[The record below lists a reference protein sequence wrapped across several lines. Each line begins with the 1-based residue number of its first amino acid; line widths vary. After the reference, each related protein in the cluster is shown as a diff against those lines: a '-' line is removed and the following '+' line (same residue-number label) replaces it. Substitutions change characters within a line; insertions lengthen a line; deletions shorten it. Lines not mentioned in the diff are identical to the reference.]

1 MTRSEVLVEAG
12 RLAADGKPYA
22 LATVVR
28 VVRPASTRRGD
39 RALVTPDGTL
49 AGWVGGACS
58 EPIVVREALRA
69 LADGEP
75 RLVQIGP
82 AGSGADAP
90 DDVVVAESRCAS
102 EGVVEVLIEPELPGP
117 LLAVLGEG
125 VAGRTLVQLARI
137 VGWRVTDQL
146 DPDAAADAVVVATMG
161 HGDEDALASALKS
174 EVGYVG
180 LVASA
185 RRAAVVLDD
194 LRARGVAEE
203 ELARVRSPAGR
214 DLGPSTQ
221 EEIAVAILAELVDWR
236 HGQAGRPRRP
246 GPGRDGAGRGGRP
259 GLWHDGGRGRRPD
272 GGPRRGHLVLLL
284 GRVPGPLRD
293 HGRVMTTDNRPEPP
307 SVGGEREMLAG
318 FLDFHRATL
327 LWKLEGLDDEQLRRA
342 MVPSGTSLLG
352 LVKHLAYVERSW
364 FQGVWDGQEVSF
376 PWTTEDPDADWRI
389 EPGET
394 TGDVLAFYKAE
405 CDRSREIVA
414 GASSLDEI
422 IEHPR
427 RQGWKLSRRWILIH
441 MVEETARHV
450 GHADILREQLDGAV
464 GE

>member
-75 RLVQIGP
+75 RLVHIGP
-82 AGSGADAP
+82 AGSGAGAP

-125 VAGRTLVQLARI
+125 VAGRTLSQLARI
-137 VGWRVTDQL
+137 VGWRVADQL
-146 DPDAAADAVVVATMG
+146 DPEQRPDAVVVATMG
-161 HGDEDALASALKS
+161 HGDEDALASALKA

-185 RRAAVVLDD
+185 RRAAVVLDA
-194 LRARGVAEE
+194 LRAQGVTDDD
-203 ELARVRSPAGR
+203 LARVRSPAGR

-236 HGQAGRPRRP
+236 HGLVP
-246 GPGRDGAGRGGRP
+246 GRP
-259 GLWHDGGRGRRPD
+259 GDPPGDPSGLAPAGAAAPAPAEAVDPVCGMTVAMAGAPTAVRDGVTWYFCSVGCRDHFERT
-272 GGPRRGHLVLLL
+272 GGP
-284 GRVPGPLRD
+284 
-293 HGRVMTTDNRPEPP
+293 
-307 SVGGEREMLAG
+307 
-318 FLDFHRATL
+318 
-327 LWKLEGLDDEQLRRA
+327 
-342 MVPSGTSLLG
+342 
-352 LVKHLAYVERSW
+352 
-364 FQGVWDGQEVSF
+364 
-376 PWTTEDPDADWRI
+376 
-389 EPGET
+389 
-394 TGDVLAFYKAE
+394 
-405 CDRSREIVA
+405 
-414 GASSLDEI
+414 
-422 IEHPR
+422 
-427 RQGWKLSRRWILIH
+427 
-441 MVEETARHV
+441 
-450 GHADILREQLDGAV
+450 
-464 GE
+464 